1 MENTE
6 NVRQKHFGLFG
17 LKSEK
22 SPSER
27 ALSALSKRI
36 IILIVVVAVLSIV
49 LFLAGVLGAAHQ
61 IKSDAAEASTILAKE
76 KAAASVETDLSAA
89 LRVSAVNDV
98 LETNYIP
105 AYSLSQVM
113 AMDVSKPSGVTVEDL
128 KKVTTQGLVGLEEAF
143 WQAEQTYGINCL
155 FVMAIAAIESG
166 NGTINGVGNN
176 MFGWGGGYIA
186 FSSKA
191 EGINVVSRGLANN
204 YLTPG
209 SGLYSGKTISDVNKR
224 YASSSTWDDK
234 VAKKMT
240 SYYATIS
247 KFHNAELE
255 KLK

>member
-6 NVRQKHFGLFG
+6 NAKIPSAL
-17 LKSEK
+17 LKIYD
-22 SPSER
+22 R
-27 ALSALSKRI
+27 LSKRTWI
-36 IILIVVVAVLSIV
+36 TIGIILGVCIV
-49 LFLAGVLGAAHQ
+49 LFLVGVLGGAGK
-61 IKSDAAEASTILAKE
+61 IKSDAADANAAIAKE
-76 KAAASVETDLSAA
+76 KSKAAADMELAEA
-89 LRVSAVNDV
+89 LRTSTVNTV
-98 LETNYIP
+98 LEQNYIP
-105 AYSLSQVM
+105 AYSMSEVM

-128 KKVTTQGLVGLEEAF
+128 KKVTSQGLVGLEEAF
-143 WQAEQTYGINCL
+143 WQAEQDYGVNCL

-191 EGINVVSRGLANN
+191 EGIDVVARGLATS
-204 YLTPG
+204 YLKPG
-209 SGLYSGKTISDVNKR
+209 AGLYSGNRISDVNKR

-234 VAKKMT
+234 VAKKMV

-247 KFHNAELE
+247 QTHNTELE

>member
-6 NVRQKHFGLFG
+6 NAKAPSFISGLLSKKIFI
-17 LKSEK
+17 LIIAVL
-22 SPSER
+22 
-27 ALSALSKRI
+27 ALST
-36 IILIVVVAVLSIV
+36 V
-49 LFLAGVLGAAHQ
+49 LFIAGVLGATYE
-61 IKSDAAEASTILAKE
+61 IKADAAEASKVMEKE
-76 KAAASVETDLSAA
+76 KASEAFAPDLPAA
-89 LRVSAVNDV
+89 LRASTVNDV
-98 LETNYIP
+98 LEANYIP

-128 KKVTTQGLVGLEEAF
+128 KQVTSQGLVGLEEAF
-143 WQAEQTYGINCL
+143 LKAEEDYGINCL

-191 EGINVVSRGLANN
+191 EGIDVVARGLANN

-209 SGLYSGKTISDVNKR
+209 AGLYSGKTISDVNKR

-247 KFHNAELE
+247 KYHNAELE

>member
-6 NVRQKHFGLFG
+6 NVRISFGPFG
-17 LKSEK
+17 S
-22 SPSER
+22 
-27 ALSALSKRI
+27 LSKRT
-36 IILIVVVAVLSIV
+36 LIFIGIVIALSLV
-49 LFLAGVLGAAHQ
+49 LFLVGILSAAHK
-61 IKSDAAEASTILAKE
+61 IRSDAAEASRIMMEE
-76 KAAASVETDLSAA
+76 KASETKQTDLSAA
-89 LRVSAVNDV
+89 LRTSTVNTV

-105 AYSLSQVM
+105 AYSLSEVM

-143 WQAEQTYGINCL
+143 WQAEQDYGINCL

-191 EGINVVSRGLANN
+191 EGIDVVARGLAKN

-209 SGLYSGKTISDVNKR
+209 SGLYSGKTISSVNKR

-234 VAKKMT
+234 VAKKMV

-247 KFHNAELE
+247 KTHNTELE

>member
-6 NVRQKHFGLFG
+6 NT
-17 LKSEK
+17 
-22 SPSER
+22 
-27 ALSALSKRI
+27 SKKVI
-36 IILIVVVAVLSIV
+36 ISTVCILAISAVLFVVGI
-49 LFLAGVLGAAHQ
+49 FAGVN
-61 IKSDAAEASTILAKE
+61 KVNSDAAAASKALTKE
-76 KAAASVETDLSAA
+76 KAADAEPVDLATA
-89 LRVSAVNDV
+89 LRTSTVDEVIEN
-98 LETNYIP
+98 NYIP
-105 AYSLSQVM
+105 AYSLSEVM
-113 AMDVSKPSGVTVEDL
+113 SLDVSKPSGVTVDDL

-143 WQAEQTYGINCL
+143 WQAEQDYDINCL

-191 EGINVVSRGLANN
+191 EGIDVVARGLATN
-204 YLTPG
+204 YLKPG
-209 SGLYSGKTISDVNKR
+209 ASLYCGNTISSVNKR

-234 VAKKMT
+234 VAKKMV

-247 KFHNAELE
+247 KYHNAALE

>member
-1 MENTE
+1 MENAE
-6 NVRQKHFGLFG
+6 NAKISFGPLG
-17 LKSEK
+17 E
-22 SPSER
+22 
-27 ALSALSKRI
+27 LSKRTLIFIGI
-36 IILIVVVAVLSIV
+36 ISAISLV
-49 LFLAGVLGAAHQ
+49 LFAAGVFSAVH
-61 IKSDAAEASTILAKE
+61 KTRTAAEDATKAVAETKVAEAENVALADSLRTST
-76 KAAASVETDLSAA
+76 
-89 LRVSAVNDV
+89 VNQV
-98 LETNYIP
+98 LESNYIP

-143 WQAEQTYGINCL
+143 WQAEQDYGINCL

-191 EGINVVSRGLANN
+191 EGIDVVARGLANN
-204 YLTPG
+204 YLKPG
-209 SGLYSGKTISDVNKR
+209 AGLYSGNTISSVNKR

-234 VAKKMT
+234 VASKMV
-240 SYYATIS
+240 SYYSTIS
-247 KFHNAELE
+247 KTHNTELE

>member
-6 NVRQKHFGLFG
+6 NVKISFGPLGQLPKRTLIFICAVIG
-17 LKSEK
+17 LS
-22 SPSER
+22 
-27 ALSALSKRI
+27 
-36 IILIVVVAVLSIV
+36 IILFVVGIFA
-49 LFLAGVLGAAHQ
+49 AAHT
-61 IKSDAAEASTILAKE
+61 IRSDAAEASKAMAKE
-76 KAAASVETDLSAA
+76 KASAA
-89 LRVSAVNDV
+89 ADVDLADALRTSTVNEILDD
-98 LETNYIP
+98 NYIK
-105 AYSLSQVM
+105 AYSRSEVM

-128 KKVTTQGLVGLEEAF
+128 KKVTSHGLVGLEKDF
-143 WQAEQTYGINCL
+143 WQAEQDYGINCL

-191 EGINVVSRGLANN
+191 EGIDVVARGLAKN

-209 SGLYSGKTISDVNKR
+209 AGLYSGNTISDVNKR

-234 VAKKMT
+234 VASKMV
-240 SYYATIS
+240 SYYSTIS
-247 KFHNAELE
+247 KTHNTELE

>member
-6 NVRQKHFGLFG
+6 NAKVNLGPLG
-17 LKSEK
+17 
-22 SPSER
+22 
-27 ALSALSKRI
+27 ALSKRT
-36 IILIVVVAVLSIV
+36 LIFIGVVIALSVVMFIV
-49 LFLAGVLGAAHQ
+49 GIFAAANK
-61 IKSDAAEASTILAKE
+61 IESDAAAANKKITDQ
-76 KAAASVETDLSAA
+76 KAAEAEPVDLATA
-89 LRVSAVNDV
+89 LRESAVDNV
-98 LETNYIP
+98 LDTNYIP
-105 AYSLSQVM
+105 AYSLSEVM
-113 AMDVSKPSGVTVEDL
+113 ALDVSKPSGVTVDDL
-128 KKVTTQGLVGLEEAF
+128 KKVTSQGLVGLEEAF
-143 WQAEQTYGINCL
+143 WQAEQDYGINCL

-191 EGINVVSRGLANN
+191 EGIDVVAKGLAKN

-209 SGLYSGKTISDVNKR
+209 AGLYSGNTISSVNKR

-234 VAKKMT
+234 VASKMV

-247 KFHNAELE
+247 KTHNTELE

>member
-1 MENTE
+1 MEHTE
-6 NVRQKHFGLFG
+6 NAKVSFGPLG
-17 LKSEK
+17 S
-22 SPSER
+22 
-27 ALSALSKRI
+27 LSKRTLIFIGI
-36 IILIVVVAVLSIV
+36 IMALSLV
-49 LFLAGVLGAAHQ
+49 LFLVGILCGANK
-61 IKSDAAEASTILAKE
+61 IKSDAAAANQAIMKQKTAEAEPVDLATALHSST
-76 KAAASVETDLSAA
+76 VG
-89 LRVSAVNDV
+89 NV

-105 AYSLSQVM
+105 AYSLSQMM
-113 AMDVSKPSGVTVEDL
+113 ALDVSKPSGVTVDDL

-143 WQAEQTYGINCL
+143 WQAEQDYGINCL

-191 EGINVVSRGLANN
+191 EGIDVVARGLAKN

-209 SGLYSGKTISDVNKR
+209 AGLYSGKTISDVNKR

-234 VAKKMT
+234 VASKMV

-247 KFHNAELE
+247 KTHNTELE

>member
-6 NVRQKHFGLFG
+6 NAKVNLGPLG
-17 LKSEK
+17 
-22 SPSER
+22 
-27 ALSALSKRI
+27 ALSKRT
-36 IILIVVVAVLSIV
+36 LIFIGVVIALSVVMFI
-49 LFLAGVLGAAHQ
+49 AGIFAAANK
-61 IKSDAAEASTILAKE
+61 IESDAAAANKKMAEQKTAEAEPVDLA
-76 KAAASVETDLSAA
+76 TA
-89 LRVSAVNDV
+89 LRESAVDNV
-98 LETNYIP
+98 LDTNYIP
-105 AYSLSQVM
+105 AYSLSEVM
-113 AMDVSKPSGVTVEDL
+113 ALDVSKPSGVTVDDL
-128 KKVTTQGLVGLEEAF
+128 KKVTSQGLVGLEEAF
-143 WQAEQTYGINCL
+143 WQAEQDYGINCL

-191 EGINVVSRGLANN
+191 EGIDVVAKGLAKN

-209 SGLYSGKTISDVNKR
+209 AGLYSGNTISSVNKR

-234 VAKKMT
+234 VASKMV

-247 KFHNAELE
+247 KTHNTELE

>member
-6 NVRQKHFGLFG
+6 NVKNTSAL
-17 LKSEK
+17 LKIYN
-22 SPSER
+22 R
-27 ALSALSKRI
+27 LSKRTWI
-36 IILIVVVAVLSIV
+36 TIGIILGLCIV
-49 LFLAGVLGAAHQ
+49 LFILGILGGAGK
-61 IKSDAAEASTILAKE
+61 IKSDAANANAAIVKEKSKDVVDMDLAK
-76 KAAASVETDLSAA
+76 A
-89 LRVSAVNDV
+89 LRTSTVDKV
-98 LETNYIP
+98 LKQNYIP
-105 AYSLSQVM
+105 AYSMSQVM

-143 WQAEQTYGINCL
+143 WQAEQDYGINCL

-191 EGINVVSRGLANN
+191 EGIDVVARGLANN

-209 SGLYSGKTISDVNKR
+209 AGLYSGNKISDVNKR

-234 VAKKMT
+234 VAKKMV

-247 KFHNAELE
+247 KTHNTELE

>member
-6 NVRQKHFGLFG
+6 ISIENLTETETQNSKI
-17 LKSEK
+17 KE
-22 SPSER
+22 
-27 ALSALSKRI
+27 ALLSKFSKQQLIMMGVVIGISFLLLI
-36 IILIVVVAVLSIV
+36 IGI
-49 LFLAGVLGAAHQ
+49 FCGVNKIHF
-61 IKSDAAEASTILAKE
+61 DAAEAANAAAKE
-76 KAAASVETDLSAA
+76 KAKDAEPVELADSLRQAAVDE
-89 LRVSAVNDV
+89 V
-98 LETNYIP
+98 LDANYIP

-113 AMDVSKPSGVTVEDL
+113 ALDVSKPSGVTVEDL
-128 KKVTTQGLVGLEEAF
+128 KKVTSQGLVGLEKAF
-143 WQAEQTYGINCL
+143 WQAEQDYGINCL

-191 EGINVVSRGLANN
+191 EGIDVVARGLARN

-209 SGLYSGKTISDVNKR
+209 AGLYSGNTISSVNKR

-234 VAKKMT
+234 VASKMV

-247 KFHNAELE
+247 KTHNTELE